1 MKKVL
6 FAFVLIMLMCSS
18 CQTTYEYSQKV
29 NYLDYS
35 FFKEKDFFI
44 TETNTVSFPYESL
57 GSIYVIVRSGKIY
70 KTNDMDEGDSYKPMY
85 QRKGKYKKATLEDAY
100 QLIYDSAKEKG
111 ANGILRFKIEYL
123 TLGPNA
129 GKNKPIDGYIITGMT
144 IKK

>member
-6 FAFVLIMLMCSS
+6 FIFAVITALCSS
-18 CQTTYEYSQKV
+18 CQTSPYIQKV

-35 FFKEKDFFI
+35 FFKERNFFI

-57 GSIYVIVRSGKIY
+57 GSISVVVRSGKAV
-70 KTNDMDEGDSYKPMY
+70 KSDNEERDSYKPLY
-85 QRKGKYKKATLEDAY
+85 QRKGSFKRATLEDAY

-111 ANGILRFKIEYL
+111 ANGLLRFNIEYL
-123 TLGPNA
+123 TVDGDLI
-129 GKNKPIDGYIITGMT
+129 KNKPVIGYIITGMA

>member
-1 MKKVL
+1 MKRIL
-6 FAFVLIMLMCSS
+6 FALVVIVLICSS
-18 CQTTYEYSQKV
+18 CQTYEYLQKV

-35 FFKEKDFFI
+35 FFKEKNFFI

-57 GSIYVIVRSGKIY
+57 GSIYVIVRSGKLY
-70 KTNDMDEGDSYKPMY
+70 KTTDINERDSYKPIY

-111 ANGILRFKIEYL
+111 ANGILRFKIEYI
-123 TLGPNA
+123 TLGPDA
-129 GKNKPIDGYIITGMT
+129 GKDKPIDGYIITGMT

>member
-1 MKKVL
+1 MKKHL
-6 FAFVLIMLMCSS
+6 FTLMVIVLICSS
-18 CQTTYEYSQKV
+18 CQTSPYIQKV

-35 FFKEKDFFI
+35 FFKERNFFI

-57 GSIYVIVRSGKIY
+57 GSIYVIVRSGKLY
-70 KTNDMDEGDSYKPMY
+70 KTTDFDEPDSYKPMY
-85 QRKGKYKKATLEDAY
+85 QRKGKYKRATLEDAY

-123 TLGPNA
+123 TLGTNA
-129 GKNKPIDGYIITGMT
+129 GKDKPIDSYIITGMT